1 MNEYTKQFIRE
12 NIAEILFSI
21 PKTIFFNFKVLPIK
35 SAIKMPFVVSYH
47 VKMGGGEN
55 MIILL

>member
-47 VKMGGGEN
+47 VKMGGGET
-55 MIILL
+55 

>member
-21 PKTIFFNFKVLPIK
+21 PKTIFLILKYCRLKVQLK
-35 SAIKMPFVVSYH
+35 CR
-47 VKMGGGEN
+47 
-55 MIILL
+55 LLSLIM